1 MKRYSFSELIKFDL
15 NYLKVLINDLVEEG
29 REKVFKTD
37 QEREDFDEY
46 FIMVEDTISYKEDH
60 SPLNTNVN
68 LNDFIL
74 IKPNQWNEYY
84 KEMTKG
90 RLIHYS
96 DGQRL
101 LEGITGWAALD
112 NNRINPNI
120 PFVCWHK

>member
-1 MKRYSFSELIKFDL
+1 MKKYNFSELIKFDL
-15 NYLKVLINDLVEEG
+15 DYLEVLINDLVEEG

-46 FIMVEDTISYKEDH
+46 FMMVEDAINYKEDH
-60 SPLNTNVN
+60 SPLNTDVN

-101 LEGITGWAALD
+101 L
-112 NNRINPNI
+112 
-120 PFVCWHK
+120 